1 MFGLVGLPHLQV
13 ETTIHPSFDSPGT
26 GYFNLLSI
34 HHPMARSED
43 LGEAEVTCT
52 CTSIYIHVHTIMYLY
67 MYIHMYMYK

>member
-43 LGEAEVTCT
+43 LGEAEV
-52 CTSIYIHVHTIMYLY
+52 HVHVQVYIYMY
-67 MYIHMYMYK
+67 MYIL